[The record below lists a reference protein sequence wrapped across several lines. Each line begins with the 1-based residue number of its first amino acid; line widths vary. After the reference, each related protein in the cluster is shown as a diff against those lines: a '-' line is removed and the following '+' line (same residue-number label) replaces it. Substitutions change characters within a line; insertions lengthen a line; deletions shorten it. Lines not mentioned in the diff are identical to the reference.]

1 MTTPATPLRRS
12 ACSWDRPADRRLL
25 ERGAAAAGSRGAAA
39 AGSRATSST
48 SPLGWSVGAPLTSS
62 PRTSRIRAL
71 PMVAAEPAA
80 PYDAAADPDEPSPAA
95 ASGPGQAAAASGD
108 GVLDGA
114 DPAAD
119 ALATVAD
126 LAATAARVAALDT
139 DALTHAELEGL
150 VEGLQRPMTQLDA
163 VRARAFADLER
174 RAIRQ
179 APSHQIAGAR
189 DEQRRRN
196 AEQNRLSRSDAKRA
210 AEAGRAATD
219 HAATGAAFREGRL
232 GTEHA
237 RIIGDTLHHV
247 SPDRRDEVEDRLLS
261 LAEDR
266 DPNAFGRAARELLG
280 KEAPANAAKAEQRQ
294 HLRRSV
300 RMADTADGGFAF
312 SGLLYGTAAEAART
326 AIHAFRKPDT
336 PGEHRTPE
344 QRNADAFEQLCEV
357 ALRAGDAPTQHGV
370 RPHILVIVEE
380 ADLLDADGTARLG
393 HSGQPIT
400 MSSLQHLLTDA
411 TVSRL
416 VRNATGTPIEAS
428 EGVRTVP
435 KGLWRALLARDGGC
449 TWDGCDAPPSWCDV
463 AHGHTAFHKG
473 GILSPANAALL
484 CRRHHR
490 RFDANDDILL
500 AIDGDHVTYLRR
512 TGAAT
517 PAGERSEDPA
527 TAADQ
532 LPATH
537 PPDPPPPDSEVTQ
550 AALPLERDPPEP
562 PEPDPPD
569 PPEPPE
575 PPEPEHPPG

>member
-1 MTTPATPLRRS
+1 MTTLLTRRAPS
-12 ACSWDRPADRRLL
+12 ASDRR
-25 ERGAAAAGSRGAAA
+25 RPVDGRISGSRPLGT
-39 AGSRATSST
+39 GSRVTARTSS
-48 SPLGWSVGAPLTSS
+48 LEWLVGAPLTSS
-62 PRTSRIRAL
+62 LR
-71 PMVAAEPAA
+71 AAEARSMLTLAAESAA
-80 PYDAAADPDEPSPAA
+80 PYDAVDDPEEPSPAA
-95 ASGPGQAAAASGD
+95 SSDPEQAGAAASGD
-108 GVLDGA
+108 ASVDG
-114 DPAAD
+114 PHAA
-119 ALATVAD
+119 AVAAAVVAELAT
-126 LAATAARVAALDT
+126 TAARVVALDT

-150 VEGLQRPMTQLDA
+150 VEGMRRPMAQLDA
-163 VRARAFADLER
+163 ARARAFADLEQ
-174 RAIRQ
+174 RAVQQ
-179 APSHQIAGAR
+179 APSHQMSGAR

-196 AEQNRLSRSDAKRA
+196 AERTRLSRSDAKRA
-210 AEAGRAATD
+210 AEAGRAAAD
-219 HAATGAAFREGRL
+219 HAATGAAFRDGHL
-232 GTEHA
+232 GAEHA
-237 RIIGDTLHHV
+237 RIIGDTLQHV
-247 SPDRRDEVEDRLLS
+247 SPDRREEVEARLLS

-300 RMADTADGGFAF
+300 RMSDTADGGFAF

-326 AIHAFRKPDT
+326 AIHAFRKPDV

-380 ADLLDADGTARLG
+380 AELLRGDGTARFG

-400 MSSLQHLLTDA
+400 MSSLQHLLSDC

-449 TWDGCDAPPSWCDV
+449 TWAGCDAPPSWCDV
-463 AHGHTAFHKG
+463 AHGHTAFRKG

-490 RFDANDDILL
+490 RFDANDDIVLV
-500 AIDGDHVTYLRR
+500 IEGDWVTYMRR
-512 TGAAT
+512 TGAVT
-517 PAGERSEDPA
+517 SRGGQTDDPA
-527 TAADQ
+527 TGTTDTAEQ

-537 PPDPPPPDSEVTQ
+537 PPDPPPRDGAVTQ
-550 AALPLERDPPEP
+550 TALALERDPPEP
-562 PEPDPPD
+562 PEPPEPPG